1 MEEND
6 VQVAVAIFGVRTMM
20 TRLNTNSFHCLRTK
34 TLEHQYLYLGQS
46 PARLAT
52 WAEAFLV
59 SEALEFKSNSS
70 HWDRNF
76 HHLQKSWAG
85 TMVTFILIYFDLCLI
100 SSLPAS
106 LNTGIFCFHES
117 FLLPCKPSF
126 LLHSPGL
133 PLAFLTSLAGLSS
146 PQKLLCDG
154 SRVTFAFCPDD
165 VKIFFLIWL
174 SLFSFHPPFR
184 KPALAQ
190 SSHLSFHK
198 SNY

>member
-6 VQVAVAIFGVRTMM
+6 VQVAVAIFGARTMM
-20 TRLNTNSFHCLRTK
+20 TRINTNSFHCLRTK

-117 FLLPCKPSF
+117 FLLPCEPSF

-133 PLAFLTSLAGLSS
+133 PLAFLPTE
-146 PQKLLCDG
+146 
-154 SRVTFAFCPDD
+154 AFPPHRSYS
-165 VKIFFLIWL
+165 VMAVELHLHSVQMMWRFF
-174 SLFSFHPPFR
+174 F
-184 KPALAQ
+184 
-190 SSHLSFHK
+190 
-198 SNY
+198 